1 MDCSKFTDINGR
13 LKEFPNSF
21 QLDIRHLVSTKRR
34 RSVLDKLLNERKTG
48 KMGFMEE
55 NRNDNFASFL
65 FFLLKSYDESLDK
78 NTEVIDRDPQNIIA
92 RANRVLFLC
101 RNNLTAADE
110 RMKELEA
117 MKKGSFYKRQQAVAE
132 AELAFCLA
140 SISPPC
146 YFKAVE
152 KYRSV
157 NEKYP
162 SEYLWRFGE
171 ALTIRRGITF
181 NSTSREFLSDI
192 ITYTVRCNEL
202 LLDVAE
208 HAEDPLRGRAWVQL
222 GELSNSL
229 KKTYPPFT
237 AELAKIAQKKTR
249 ILSPIYCFKS
259 ALKLSGNDTFVL
271 ERCGR
276 FYRYF
281 GELNESKVLLE
292 KAISRRPTS
301 YSLQH
306 LALTLIKISERN
318 AAKHGPVEQRRVIAE
333 CVEPTSSTSSAA
345 SVNHN
350 IRMWLQTQDN
360 RFNFSCED
368 PLAETA
374 IKHLEEAAKLSN
386 WCNTSAINDLAFS
399 YLRLETY
406 TKAEEMFRKIISS
419 NEIRG
424 SPVFTIYAYEQ
435 TGLCCLRKSEEREI
449 SQEEKDALVKEGI
462 CYLTYAVETAARL
475 ASEIPSLAC
484 SEYQNR
490 KAFRTVTDLL
500 QKQYDTYKNTNVL
513 KEMAHLY
520 ELVGKYKESLDIY
533 QKLCVN
539 HPTDADETQIS
550 IRLIN
555 NYLKVKDYDNANLY
569 LSLLLCTEQA
579 SDVSDE
585 LVNRVYLETARHVLE
600 QRQTPPLAHHSF
612 KRAFERRYGSRNDN
626 DADGFDVMILHD
638 EDNVDTKE
646 VSQTIQ
652 TILETY
658 TGLAVTRNLE
668 AAFGGHTVIH
678 SYELLISSTRVL
690 IIVLCR
696 DPPSRERQFFID
708 LALTI
713 WKKRQDMS
721 IICLTTGSDNPVTS
735 LKQFKTGKTP
745 VGEDLTWL
753 FEVFELVVNP

>member
-13 LKEFPNSF
+13 LKEFPSSF

-34 RSVLDKLLNERKTG
+34 RSVLDKLLKERETV
-48 KMGFMEE
+48 KMCPIEE

-65 FFLLKSYDESLDK
+65 LFLLKSYDQALEK
-78 NTEVIDRDPQNIIA
+78 NASVIERDSKNIIA
-92 RANRVLFLC
+92 RANRVLLLY
-101 RNNLTAADE
+101 RYDLPAAEESMKKLED
-110 RMKELEA
+110 MKE
-117 MKKGSFYKRQQAVAE
+117 GSSYERQQAVAE

-202 LLDVAE
+202 LLDVAKN
-208 HAEDPLRGRAWVQL
+208 AQDPLRGRAWVQL
-222 GELSNSL
+222 GELSNLIQES
-229 KKTYPPFT
+229 FT
-237 AELAKIAQKKTR
+237 ADDAKSVKKKTR
-249 ILSPIYCFKS
+249 ILPRKICFEH
-259 ALKLSGNDTFVL
+259 ALELCAANDTFVL

-276 FYRYF
+276 FYRNIHQLDKAR
-281 GELNESKVLLE
+281 GLLE
-292 KAISRRPTS
+292 KAILHRPTS
-301 YSLQH
+301 FSHHH
-306 LALTLIKISERN
+306 LALTLIKISKCN
-318 AAKHGPVEQRRVIAE
+318 AQRHLQWRTRTTWLH
-333 CVEPTSSTSSAA
+333 CQHSRFLFSS
-345 SVNHN
+345 
-350 IRMWLQTQDN
+350 D
-360 RFNFSCED
+360 D
-368 PLAETA
+368 PLAATI
-374 IKHLEEAAKLSN
+374 IKHLEEAAELSN
-386 WCNTSAINDLAFS
+386 WCNISAINDLAFS
-399 YLRLETY
+399 YLRLEKY
-406 TKAEEMFRKIISS
+406 AKAEEMFRKIISS
-419 NEIRG
+419 TQIAG
-424 SPVFTIYAYEQ
+424 SPVFTINAYEQ
-435 TGLCCLRKSEEREI
+435 TGLCCLRKSEEKEI
-449 SQEEKDALVKEGI
+449 SQKDKDALVKEGI
-462 CYLTYAVETAARL
+462 CYLTYAVETAARIV
-475 ASEIPSLAC
+475 SDIPRLTL
-484 SEYQNR
+484 SEYQHR
-490 KAFRTVTDLL
+490 QAFRTVTDLL
-500 QKQYDTYKNTNVL
+500 QKQYDASKNTEVL

-539 HPTDADETQIS
+539 HPADADDSDIS

-555 NYLKVKDYDNANLY
+555 IYLQVKDYDNANLY

-579 SDVSDE
+579 SDVPDE

-600 QRQTPPLAHHSF
+600 QRQTPQLAHHSF

-638 EDNVDTKE
+638 EDNVETKE

-668 AAFGGHTVIH
+668 AAFEGQTEVYN
-678 SYELLISSTRVL
+678 YEPLISATRVL
-690 IIVLCR
+690 IIVLCL
-696 DPPSRERQFFID
+696 DPPSRQWKSLID

-713 WKKRQDMS
+713 YNEKQDMS
-721 IICLTTGSDNPVTS
+721 IVCLTTGSDHPVTS

-745 VGEDLTWL
+745 AGEEDLTWL
-753 FEVFELVVNP
+753 FQVFQLVVNP